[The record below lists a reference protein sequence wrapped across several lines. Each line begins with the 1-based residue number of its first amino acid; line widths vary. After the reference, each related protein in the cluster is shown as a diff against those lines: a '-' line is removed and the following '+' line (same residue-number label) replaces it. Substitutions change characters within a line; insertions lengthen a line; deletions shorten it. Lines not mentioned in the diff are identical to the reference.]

1 MFIRKKLFL
10 FPLLFFFSSGQT
22 VRIMVKKQAPPP
34 IKIGDGFR
42 QKDAVYAQT
51 SHMGKKKGQ
60 GDHNDDFPKQ
70 GEKDGAF
77 GAP

>member
-1 MFIRKKLFL
+1 MF
-10 FPLLFFFSSGQT
+10 PASCFFSSGQT
-22 VRIMVKKQAPPP
+22 VRIMVETGASSD
-34 IKIGDGFR
+34 KIGDGFR

-77 GAP
+77 GAS